1 MPFGFRKVF
10 MLRLSSKAEFFFP
23 PSPPERRAGTRNGFI
38 RIVIFLFLF
47 PFSPASAQAWRSALY
62 PADWKPG
69 YKDAKGRF
77 LHDFSYAGYH
87 RGETDP
93 PSKVP
98 GQVVDV
104 TAGPFG
110 ADPTGKKDS
119 TTAIQAAID
128 FVGAKGGGTVFL
140 PAGTYNLTF
149 PSPRKVEAALWVH
162 DDGVVLKGAG
172 RDKTFLFLDEIVTRR
187 KAVIRFSPTGGGD
200 WYHPVGPQV
209 SLTRDLPNQAL
220 RVPVPNPA
228 AFKPGERIVLRCDCT
243 AAFIADHGMSGLW
256 TSALGGLVF
265 FRRIEKVSSSA
276 GTITLDTPLRQPMLK
291 RDHLRIYRVAPPLQE
306 AGLEDLSLG
315 ARRNPHSGWGDK
327 DYEKPGTGAW
337 EVHASYGVYF
347 LHALNCWIRRVGT
360 YRPKVNSKNVH
371 LHSNAF
377 LLSHSRY
384 VSVIHCRA
392 AYPQYEGGGGNG
404 YGFIAAGAEC
414 LFKEDVA
421 EDCRH
426 DFDLKSMRTTGNV
439 FLRCESLHP
448 RLASDFHMHLSAAN
462 LFDCTVLYKD
472 YIHAGYRPY
481 GTIIH
486 GQTTTQSVIWNTLGR
501 AYPSGRIY
509 IVDSRQFGWGYVIGT
524 RGNATRVITYPT
536 KVAGHETA
544 PRDWVEGV
552 GKGSALL
559 PVSLYEDQRL
569 RRLFSVR
576 ASFAL
581 YGNGCAPGGGSPP
594 ALAPFAGQV
603 PLQGRTFQVLVKGP
617 GVAGVGLLGA
627 RRTRMDLSGI
637 GLPGC
642 FLLASPDLGTALAGL
657 TPGSFLWSIP
667 IPARTFLLGAR
678 FFQQAVL
685 LDPMKPKNGI
695 TLSNGGEGVIGNQ

>member
-1 MPFGFRKVF
+1 MFLHGSTVQ
-10 MLRLSSKAEFFFP
+10 SS
-23 PSPPERRAGTRNGFI
+23 G
-38 RIVIFLFLF
+38 LFLF
-47 PFSPASAQAWRSALY
+47 SPGRKSGEGEPTQAGRRPGKGKAALVFLLVLAPWASAQNWRSALY

-69 YKDAKGRF
+69 FKDPKGRF

-87 RGETDP
+87 RGEEEP
-93 PSKVP
+93 PAKVP
-98 GQVVDV
+98 GPVVDV
-104 TAGPFG
+104 TASPYK
-110 ADPTGKKDS
+110 ADPSGKADS
-119 TTAIQAAID
+119 TSSIQAAID
-128 FVGAKGGGTVFL
+128 FAGSKGGGTVFL
-140 PAGTYNLTF
+140 PPGTYRLTF
-149 PSPRKVEAALWVH
+149 PPASKVPAALWVH

-187 KAVIRFSPTGGGD
+187 KSVIRFSPSGGGD
-200 WYHPVGPQV
+200 WYHPAGSQV
-209 SLTRDLPNQAL
+209 FLSRDLPNQA
-220 RVPVPNPA
+220 VEIPVPGVSS
-228 AFKPGERIVLRCDCT
+228 FKPGEWIALRCDCT
-243 AAFIADHGMSGLW
+243 AAFIADHGMTGLW

-265 FRRIEKVSSSA
+265 YREIVKVSPST
-276 GTITLDTPLRQPMLK
+276 GTLTLDTPLRQPMLT
-291 RDHLRIYRVAPPLQE
+291 RDHLRIYRVSPPLKE

-347 LHALNCWIRRVGT
+347 LHVLNGWIRRVGT
-360 YRPKVNSKNVH
+360 YRPKVNSSNVH

-377 LLSHSRY
+377 LLSFSRF
-384 VSVIHCRA
+384 VTVEHCRA

-404 YGFIAAGAEC
+404 YGFIAAGSEC
-414 LFKEDVA
+414 LFKEDTA

-462 LFDCTVLYKD
+462 LFDCTILYKD

-501 AYPSGRIY
+501 AYPSRKSY

-524 RGNATRVITYPT
+524 RGKATGVITSPT

-544 PRDWVEGV
+544 PRDWVEGA
-552 GKGSALL
+552 GKGDTLL
-559 PVSLYEDQRL
+559 PVSLYEDQL
-569 RRLFSVR
+569 GRRLAVR
-576 ASFAL
+576 ATYTL
-581 YGNGCAPGGGSPP
+581 YGKGCAPGGGAAP
-594 ALAPFAGQV
+594 ALGPFAGQP
-603 PLQGRTFQVLVKGP
+603 PLLGRTFQVILQGKG
-617 GVAGVGLLGA
+617 AAAVGILGA
-627 RRTRMDLSGI
+627 ARIRTDLAGL

-642 FLLASPDLGTALAGL
+642 FLLASPDLGRTLAPL
-657 TPGSFLWSIP
+657 APGAFLWSLP
-667 IPARTFLLGAR
+667 IPARPSLLGAR
-678 FFQQAVL
+678 FFQQGVL
-685 LDPMKPKNGI
+685 LDPRNLKNAI
-695 TLSNGGEGVIGNQ
+695 TFSNGGEGCIGNR